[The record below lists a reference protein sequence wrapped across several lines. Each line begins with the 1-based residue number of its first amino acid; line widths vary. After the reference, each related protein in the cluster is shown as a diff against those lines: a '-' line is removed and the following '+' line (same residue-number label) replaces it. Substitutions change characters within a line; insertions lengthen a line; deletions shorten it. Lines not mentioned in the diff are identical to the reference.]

1 MRMMTKFF
9 FGIAVVAFTT
19 FCGYIFAKKYRQ
31 RKLFFI
37 QLQTFNE
44 RFLSEIAYYKRPI
57 HEFIAKFPY
66 LGEFSSFLQDFVKA
80 LANGS
85 FHERTIDELP
95 LYDFLTQEEKRFVS
109 DYFLM
114 LGKGDS
120 ASQKTY
126 FSAIKERLISLKD
139 EAVSAHKRYGD
150 LYVKLGFLCGLFL
163 LILML

>member
-1 MRMMTKFF
+1 MMTKFF

-44 RFLSEIAYYKRPI
+44 RFLSEISYYRRPLPELLQRYAYK
-57 HEFIAKFPY
+57 
-66 LGEFSSFLQDFVKA
+66 GEFQIFLNYYLNWVQSSKQEFNAMIFP
-80 LANGS
+80 
-85 FHERTIDELP
+85 ECT
-95 LYDFLTQEEKRFVS
+95 FLTAEEKNLVE

-126 FSAIKERLISLKD
+126 FSAMKERLISLKD
-139 EAVSAHKRYGD
+139 EAVNAHKRYGD